1 MTSKDRITLYYSPQT
16 RATGTRV
23 LLEELGAP
31 YDLHVLNMKAGEQ
44 RQPAY
49 LAVNPLGK
57 VPVIRHGEALV
68 TEQVAIYIYLADLFP
83 EAGLT
88 PALDDPS
95 RGPVSAL
102 DRLLWFLLRTGP
114 DRQVHEARAGPRDAI
129 AIFRLRDHAWCI
141 GGAAFQG
148 TLFARRAHDGGRH
161 SLGRGVQLDD
171 DVWPRA
177 AKGRICGLCRA
188 HHVAARLPADQRRRC
203 RDGGAA
209 RRGLRRVSGTVGAKK
224 TRQNENPEPVPIPS
238 EQGSGP
244 SQNFGGRFSANALM
258 PSLISALRM
267 LSRWRRSAASS
278 SSLPRANSLMAR
290 FMPRIASGALPAR
303 MVASRSTSSSSAS
316 SGTMAVR

>member
-1 MTSKDRITLYYSPQT
+1 MTSKDRITLYYSPQS

-49 LAVNPLGK
+49 LAINPLGK
-57 VPVIRHGEALV
+57 VPAIRHGEALV

-95 RGPVSAL
+95 RGPYLRWIAYYGSSFEPAL
-102 DRLLWFLLRTGP
+102 IDKFMKREP
-114 DRQVHEARAGPRDAI
+114 APPDAI
-129 AIFRLRDHAWCI
+129 AIFRLRDHAWRI

-148 TLFARRAHDGGRH
+148 ALSARRAHDGGRH

-188 HHVAARLPADQRRRC
+188 HHVAARLPADQR
-203 RDGGAA
+203 
-209 RRGLRRVSGTVGAKK
+209 
-224 TRQNENPEPVPIPS
+224 
-238 EQGSGP
+238 
-244 SQNFGGRFSANALM
+244 GR
-258 PSLISALRM
+258 
-267 LSRWRRSAASS
+267 
-278 SSLPRANSLMAR
+278 
-290 FMPRIASGALPAR
+290 
-303 MVASRSTSSSSAS
+303 
-316 SGTMAVR
+316 